1 MAEIIFDIMEERASK
16 GIVHDYKTNVN
27 SVNKKFKQAPYIYD
41 TLMDMVELDPVLF
54 TAVSLTADL
63 ATYKGYDFI
72 GENEGQIKTA
82 TEKFNQELDF
92 DKAIKNCMWSL
103 IVYGDAYL
111 EIRWNETHTEVM
123 ELNPRDTKDMRID
136 YDKHGEIKGYIELV
150 QGQPP
155 EKAINYK
162 PDEIVRFSM
171 YQVGSQVYSRNPL
184 KACARDFSTGVV
196 SRDYVHGIFTNLPPK
211 IIYFLKNG
219 NDKQRK
225 DFIQNLIIAKRTPGM
240 DIVAQGEEFDAKV
253 AQLDFTG
260 LIDILNWNSKRILM
274 ITRCPP
280 HWVGMLDGANRG
292 IGENVVIPYETK
304 IKSIQHEVESQ
315 INKDLMPLLNYKDL
329 KFKFNGISLMDDK
342 TVTDIMKTMK
352 DTGIDGESI
361 IEYGRERGL
370 DLSQSAEI
378 EKIDPMGMM
387 GGMPGEPSKP
397 GEKQDPKKNPAE
409 KMGSKL
415 NVQGVSP
422 DGKRKLE
429 AKKVAA

>member
-1 MAEIIFDIMEERASK
+1 MAEIIYDLMEERASK

-27 SVNKKFKQAPYIYD
+27 SVNRKYKQAPYVYE

-54 TAVSLTADL
+54 TAVSLTVDL
-63 ATYKGYDFI
+63 STGRGYGFI
-72 GENEGQIKTA
+72 GDSEDQITTA
-82 TEKFNQELDF
+82 TEKFNNELDF
-92 DKAIKNCMWSL
+92 DKAIKNVIWSL
-103 IVYGDAYL
+103 IIYGDAYL
-111 EIRWNETHTEVM
+111 EVRWNESHTEVM
-123 ELNPRDTKDMRID
+123 ELFPRDTQDMRMD
-136 YDKHGEIKGYIELV
+136 YDKHGEIIGYLELV

-155 EKAINYK
+155 EKAIKYK

-184 KACARDFSTGVV
+184 KAAARDFSTGVV

-211 IIYFLKNG
+211 IIYFLKNA

-225 DFIQNLIIAKRTPGM
+225 DFIQNVIVAKRTPGM

-274 ITRCPP
+274 VTRCPP

-304 IKSIQHEVESQ
+304 IKSIQHEIESQ
-315 INKDLMPLLNYKDL
+315 INRELMPHLKYDKL
-329 KFKFNGISLMDDK
+329 KFKFNAISLMGDK
-342 TVTDIMKTMK
+342 TITDIMKVLK
-352 DTGIDGESI
+352 DTGLDGESI
-361 IEYGRERGL
+361 VEYGRDNGL
-370 DLSQSAEI
+370 QLSDSAII
-378 EKIDPMGMM
+378 EKIEMPPL
-387 GGMPGEPSKP
+387 GGAPQSQSGKP
-397 GEKQDPKKNPAE
+397 GEQAGKKNPKE
-409 KMGSKL
+409 KMGNKL
-415 NVQGVSP
+415 NAQGVSP